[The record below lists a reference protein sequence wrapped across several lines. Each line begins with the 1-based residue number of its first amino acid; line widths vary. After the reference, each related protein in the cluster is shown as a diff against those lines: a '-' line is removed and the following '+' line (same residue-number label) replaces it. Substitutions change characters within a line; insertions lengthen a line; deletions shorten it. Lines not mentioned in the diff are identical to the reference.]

1 MLHRE
6 WELYERLYCTS
17 FNIKRRLIM
26 RMKKVVSCLLAVSIL
41 LTTGITGC
49 GSSKEYS
56 IEDKKVVKIGCKSDV
71 PNFGLINID
80 TQEFEGFEIDVAREI
95 CKKVYGE
102 DVKVKFQTV
111 TAKTRGPLVETG
123 ELDMVAATFTITED
137 RKETY
142 NFTQPYYI
150 DHVKLMVQKASGIE
164 NFLGLD
170 GKIIGVSQ
178 SATTKQSLQK
188 AADEMGIS
196 LNFSEFSSY
205 PEIKAALD
213 SGRVDCFSVDG
224 SILSGYLNDNL
235 MLLPDEFS
243 PQEYGIAIAKRNTE
257 LAQKVDEAISEMKAN
272 GELDKLIEKWGLN

>member
-1 MLHRE
+1 MKLKKIISCFAISIMLVTV
-6 WELYERLYCTS
+6 L
-17 FNIKRRLIM
+17 N
-26 RMKKVVSCLLAVSIL
+26 
-41 LTTGITGC
+41 GC
-49 GSSKEYS
+49 GRSEGDS
-56 IEDKKVVKIGCKSDV
+56 ISGKSVVKVGCKNDV
-71 PNFGLINID
+71 PNFGLMNID
-80 TQEFEGFEIDVAREI
+80 TREFEGFEIDVAKAI
-95 CKKVYGE
+95 CKEVYGE
-102 DVKVKFQTV
+102 NVEVKFEAV

-142 NFTQPYYI
+142 NFTQPYYT
-150 DHVKLMVQKASGIE
+150 DHVKLMVQKTSGIKD
-164 NFLGLD
+164 FADLD

-188 AADEMGIS
+188 AADEIGIS
-196 LNFSEFSSY
+196 LEFSEFASY

-224 SILSGYLNDNL
+224 SILSGYLNDSL

-243 PQEYGIAIAKRNTE
+243 PQEYGIAIAKRNTD
-257 LAQKVDEAISEMKAN
+257 LAKRVDEAIGKMKGN